1 MSQKGTV
8 SESPD
13 PRWKD
18 LYRLAGFSS
27 LLMAAFILFAVVA
40 YFIWPYKDDFISMG
54 NIFAVLQTD
63 RLAGLISLDLPMLLI
78 APINIL
84 VFLALYVALKRVNES
99 YALIALVSAL
109 IAVVLV
115 IQCRPL
121 AELTVLSDK
130 YAVGTDAAEKMRYLA
145 AGEAL
150 RSYMKGTAWIIQTL
164 FFMVAGLINCLLML
178 RTRFFSKAT
187 AWTGII
193 ISFIGLGFF
202 LPVIGILLLFLNTIG
217 SIPWCL
223 LVARDFFRLEQE
235 IQTLP
240 Q

>member
-1 MSQKGTV
+1 MSQKGIV
-8 SESPD
+8 SETPD

-18 LYRLAGFSS
+18 LYRLAGFSG
-27 LLMAAFILFAVVA
+27 LLMASSILFAVVA
-40 YFIWPYKDDFISMG
+40 YFIWPYKDGFISIR
-54 NIFAVLQTD
+54 NIFDAMQTD

-99 YALIALVSAL
+99 YALIALVLAL
-109 IAVVLV
+109 VAVALV

-121 AELTVLSDK
+121 AELTALSDK
-130 YAVGTDAAEKMRYLA
+130 YAAATDAAEKMQYLA

-150 RSYMKGTAWIIQTL
+150 RSYMNGTAWIIQTI
-164 FFMVAGLINCLLML
+164 FFMVAGLINSLLML
-178 RTRFFSKAT
+178 RARFFHKAT

-193 ISFIGLGFF
+193 ISLIGMGFF
-202 LPVIGILLLFLNTIG
+202 LPVIGLLFLFLNTIG

-223 LVARDFFRLEQE
+223 LVARDFFRLERQ
-235 IQTLP
+235 L
-240 Q
+240 

>member
-8 SESPD
+8 SETPD

-18 LYRLAGFSS
+18 LYRLAGFSG
-27 LLMAAFILFAVVA
+27 LLMAASVLFAIVA

-54 NIFAVLQTD
+54 NIFAALQTD

-78 APINIL
+78 APINTL

-99 YALIALVSAL
+99 YALIALAAAL
-109 IAVVLV
+109 MAVVLV

-130 YAVGTDAAEKMRYLA
+130 YATATNAAEKMQYLA

-150 RSYMKGTAWIIQTL
+150 RSYMKGTAWIIQTI

-178 RTRFFSKAT
+178 RTRFFHKAT

-193 ISFIGLGFF
+193 ISVIGMGFF
-202 LPVIGILLLFLNTIG
+202 LPVVGLLFLFLNTIG

-223 LVARDFFRLEQE
+223 LVARDFFRLERQ
-235 IQTLP
+235 L
-240 Q
+240 